1 MTRLQLKF
9 LVVGV
14 VLALSLW
21 ALWPTVSY
29 YLQAGASR
37 EQLEKERSP
46 ILKKILNLGLD
57 LKGGVKMLLALD
69 VEKLPPETAVADAL
83 DRAIEIIRNRVDQF
97 GVSEPLIVR
106 EGERWISVQ
115 LPGIRDVS
123 RARDLIGK
131 TALLEFRLVDNSEA
145 LSNIQSALSNKNATI
160 ADIDKFPEIKKMI
173 PSGYEILPGKENS
186 YFIVKSSP
194 ELTGAYLVNA
204 RVNIGG
210 DFGYPH
216 VSLEFNKDGA
226 RIFSAVTGAN
236 VNRHLA
242 IVLDGIVQSAPVIK
256 TRIPDGKAI
265 IEGNFTMEDA
275 KLLATILR
283 AGALPAPVKVIEERT
298 VGPTL
303 GEDSI
308 RSGVL
313 AGIIG
318 LVAVVLFMIV
328 YYRLSGVI
336 ADLALLLNLI
346 ILLGAM
352 AYFRATLTLPGIAGI
367 ILTLG
372 MAVDANVLILERIRE
387 ELLAGKSVR
396 VAVDFGYQKAFG
408 TIFDSNLTTLI
419 AAVFLFQFGSGP
431 VKGFAVTLSLGIII
445 SMFTAIFLTKAI
457 YEWLFENKMLDKI
470 VF

>member
-1 MTRLQLKF
+1 MTKLQLKF
-9 LVVGV
+9 LLVGI

-21 ALWPTVSY
+21 ALWPTFSY
-29 YLQAGASR
+29 YWQSAAAR
-37 EQLEKERSP
+37 QELEKERSP

-69 VEKLPPETAVADAL
+69 VEKLPPETTVADAL
-83 DRAIEIIRNRVDQF
+83 ERAIEIIRNRVDQF
-97 GVSEPLIVR
+97 GVAEPLIVR

-115 LPGIRDVS
+115 LPGIRDVT
-123 RARDLIGK
+123 RARELIGK
-131 TALLEFRLVDNSEA
+131 TALLEFRLVDNTDA
-145 LSNIQSALSNKNATI
+145 LTNIQNALTNKNASL
-160 ADIDKFPEIKKMI
+160 AEIDKFPEIKKMI
-173 PSGYEILPGKENS
+173 PAGYEILPGKENS

-226 RIFSAVTGAN
+226 KIFSTVTGAN

-265 IEGNFTMEDA
+265 IEGNFTMDDA
-275 KLLATILR
+275 KLLATVLR

-298 VGPTL
+298 IGPTL

-308 RSGVL
+308 H
-313 AGIIG
+313 AGIIAG
-318 LVAVVLFMIV
+318 LVGLVVVVLFMIV

-336 ADLALLLNLI
+336 ANLALFLNLI

-387 ELLAGKSVR
+387 ELAAGKSVR
-396 VAVDFGYQKAFG
+396 VAVDFGYQKALG

-419 AAVFLFQFGSGP
+419 AAVFLFQFGTGP

-445 SMFTAIFLTKAI
+445 SMFTAIFVTRII
-457 YEWLFENKMLDKI
+457 YEWLFENKMLEKI